1 MSFPWSDRGTDTYA
15 GGILRN
21 YCNTHVSESIML
33 RIQGHFQGVFSFL
46 LNQLVQVSIIYRVIP
61 KVQIIITAN
70 YGISQFIMYAIRVE
84 NQTTFMYSLLYS

>member
-1 MSFPWSDRGTDTYA
+1 
-15 GGILRN
+15 
-21 YCNTHVSESIML
+21 ML